1 MNMAEKKTEQLAAPR
16 TAHLADML
24 SDKFSD
30 VWKLLSETTV
40 FLSRTKDLDTYEE
53 QLRTWR
59 LELQSSNGNPDIAR
73 RIRSDLTALRKNL
86 RLQGYDLSLGRQNL
100 VIDGFRNDASI
111 GEGFRR
117 VVVFISDSKIFFLTG
132 EDNHITLAEFL
143 EGQLEAEGQARKKQ
157 IRILDRHYLWYRRQ
171 GRNLI
176 LSGSDTETKED
187 FERLTAM
194 CAANSLL
201 FLGDLKGLY

>member
-1 MNMAEKKTEQLAAPR
+1 MAEKKTGRLAAPR
-16 TAHLADML
+16 RVYLADIL

-40 FLSRTKDLDTYEE
+40 FLSRTKDSDTYEK

-59 LELQSSNGNPDIAR
+59 LELQSSNRNPDIAR

-100 VIDGFRNDASI
+100 VIDGFRNDASL

-117 VVVFISDSKIFFLTG
+117 VVIFISESKIFFLTG
-132 EDNHITLAEFL
+132 EDNHIALAEFL
-143 EGQLEAEGQARKKQ
+143 ERRLEAEIQARKRR

-171 GRNLI
+171 GQDLI

-187 FERLTAM
+187 FERFTAM

-201 FLGDLKGLY
+201 FLAGLKGLR